1 MAALGVG
8 VVLKQI
14 SAISATWENC
24 RVLHSD
30 AVGIAF
36 EVERAVADSGGTIE
50 TAISQV
56 FLPWTS
62 VKHIVG
68 MEQAL

>member
-14 SAISATWENC
+14 VSVSATWDKC

-30 AVGIAF
+30 GVGIAF
-36 EVERAVADSGGTIE
+36 EVERTIAEGGTIE
-50 TAISQV
+50 TVVSQLFV
-56 FLPWTS
+56 PWTS
-62 VKHIVG
+62 VKHVIV
-68 MEQAL
+68 MEQTL

>member
-14 SAISATWENC
+14 VSTSLTWEQC

-30 AVGIAF
+30 TVGIAF
-36 EVERAVADSGGTIE
+36 EIERTVTEDGTIG
-50 TAISQV
+50 TAVTQLFV
-56 FLPWTS
+56 PWTS
-62 VKHIVG
+62 IRHIVVMG
-68 MEQAL
+68 QVL